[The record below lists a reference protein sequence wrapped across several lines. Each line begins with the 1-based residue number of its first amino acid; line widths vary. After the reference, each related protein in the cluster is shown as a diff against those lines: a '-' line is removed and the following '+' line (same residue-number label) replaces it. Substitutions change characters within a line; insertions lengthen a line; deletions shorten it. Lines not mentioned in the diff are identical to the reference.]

1 MLWIIVIILIIVGV
15 CINNFTPLKVFG
27 KIIVWFFGIILGI
40 SLVSLL
46 IPSLI
51 AGKSPFEYK
60 NNKKEQ
66 NSYLEHVMKT
76 PLVQWACDSYG
87 RQLHLG
93 ERPTYVYQ
101 CSTGELIA
109 QGSPGIEVSYY
120 TCMQKPRK
128 TVNHW
133 KFCKHKANLSN
144 SKYNNLL
151 GN

>member
-1 MLWIIVIILIIVGV
+1 MLWIILIVLIIVGV
-15 CINNFTPLKVFG
+15 CTNNFTPLKVFG
-27 KIIVWFFGIILGI
+27 KIMAWFFGIILAI
-40 SLVSLL
+40 SLIVALIVPLL
-46 IPSLI
+46 FGTL
-51 AGKSPFEYK
+51 AKNVNE

-109 QGSPGIEVSYY
+109 QNLIGASYY
-120 TCMQKPRK
+120 SCQQKPYKR
-128 TVNHW
+128 VNHW